1 MSPYDVIVRP
11 VLSEK
16 SMGNLTEGSTKYTFY
31 VHPNASRT
39 QVKDAIRQVFSVD
52 VIKINVMTVNG
63 KERTTGRYKGFR
75 PKRKKAI
82 VTLKPGQRITQLEGL
97 S

>member
-1 MSPYDVIVRP
+1 
-11 VLSEK
+11 
-16 SMGNLTEGSTKYTFY
+16 
-31 VHPNASRT
+31 
-39 QVKDAIRQVFSVD
+39 VFSVD